1 MADTKTLQAAPRSV
15 TGKKVADLRRA
26 GLTPVVVYGPGI
38 APAHLQTNT
47 KALIRELHLARPG
60 DRFDLEVE
68 GEAKPRSVVLQDV
81 QQHVTKLTPL
91 HVDFLQR

>member
-1 MADTKTLQAAPRSV
+1 MADTKTLQVSPRSV
-15 TGKKVADLRRA
+15 TGKKVADIRRA
-26 GLTPVVVYGPGI
+26 GLTPLVVYGPGLE
-38 APAHLQTNT
+38 PAHLQTDT

-60 DRFDLEVE
+60 DPFDLHVA

-91 HVDFLQR
+91 HVDFVQR